1 MTSLKALDI
10 TITKQ
15 PFMKQTTLEYYKFIL
30 ERVSFDA
37 ILFEKEFRKA
47 ISNLPQEQ
55 VGELKAW
62 VKNNYAKYY
71 SLIG

>member
-1 MTSLKALDI
+1 
-10 TITKQ
+10 
-15 PFMKQTTLEYYKFIL
+15 MKQTTLEYYKFIL

-37 ILFEKEFRKA
+37 LLFEKEFRKA
-47 ISNLPQEQ
+47 LSNLPESEA
-55 VGELKAW
+55 GELKQW

>member
-1 MTSLKALDI
+1 
-10 TITKQ
+10 
-15 PFMKQTTLEYYKFIL
+15 MKQTTLEYYKFIL